1 MHNGLPSRRPET
13 ALRMQIVMRRA
24 GLAVAAAVVA
34 LGGWPKQA
42 AAQTASQMA
51 ADRGCYNCHGEPP
64 RRNVRSFAQ
73 IAASYA
79 GLRGK
84 TDAEKDALQRM
95 RHGSLF
101 SHVAAHERL
110 SDEDAAALV
119 HWLFQGGS

>member
-1 MHNGLPSRRPET
+1 M
-13 ALRMQIVMRRA
+13 RMQIA
-24 GLAVAAAVVA
+24 WSTAAVAAAVLA
-34 LGGWPKQA
+34 GTGWPAPA
-42 AAQTASQMA
+42 AAQAARMA

-79 GLRGK
+79 ALRGK
-84 TDAEKDALQRM
+84 PGAEKDALDRM
-95 RHGSLF
+95 HHGSLL

-110 SDEDAAALV
+110 SDEDAAAHV